1 MLRHSI
7 RIAAS
12 NLSCLATHPVSCHI
26 AITLKAGT
34 NLSGF
39 IRLAG
44 LDQVPASLRGA
55 MVAIGNFD
63 GCHRGHQHVFRA
75 LKARA
80 AALGVP
86 ALVLTFEPHPRDVFA
101 PAPFMFRLT
110 YADQKAEV
118 AEALG
123 LDGIVVMP
131 FSLEFSHIVAEDFV
145 TRFLVGALG
154 VTGVSVGADFHF
166 GYKRQGTPDFLRDAG
181 VRHGF
186 EVEILDML
194 DEGDDHISSSRIR
207 ALLGE
212 GDVAGAA
219 QLLGYHWFLSGVVVK
234 GDQRGRELGFPTA
247 NTASPT
253 GFGLLQGVYAV
264 RAKLNG
270 RLLDGVASY
279 GKPMFNNERPPFE
292 TWIFDFDEDIYGETL
307 EVALLGTVRGQ
318 VKFAGLD
325 ELIAAVNNDAA
336 QARLLLQSTLPVSE
350 LDEKLGFFR

>member
-1 MLRHSI
+1 M
-7 RIAAS
+7 
-12 NLSCLATHPVSCHI
+12 T
-26 AITLKAGT
+26 
-34 NLSGF
+34 F

-44 LDQVPASLRGA
+44 LDQVPDTLKGA

-80 AALGVP
+80 RAAGVP
-86 ALVLTFEPHPRDVFA
+86 ALMLTFEPHPRDVFA

-118 AEALG
+118 AAALG

-131 FSLEFSHIVAEDFV
+131 FSREFSQIEAEDFV
-145 TRFLVGALG
+145 TRFLVGALNVRG
-154 VTGVSVGADFHF
+154 VEVGADFHF
-166 GYKRQGTPDFLRDAG
+166 GFQRKGTPAFLKDAG
-181 VRHGF
+181 QRHGF
-186 EVEILDML
+186 DVEILGML
-194 DEGDDHISSSRIR
+194 DEGDDHISSTRIR
-207 ALLGE
+207 SLLGE

-219 QLLGYHWFLSGVVVK
+219 QLLGYHWFLSGIVVK

-247 NTASPT
+247 NVATPT
-253 GFGLLQGVYAV
+253 GFGLMQGVYAV
-264 RAKLNG
+264 RAKLG
-270 RLLDGVASY
+270 DRLLDGVASY

-292 TWIFDFDEDIYGETL
+292 TWIFDFDEDIYGRTL

-318 VKFAGLD
+318 EKFRGLD

-336 QARLLLQSTLPVSE
+336 QARHLLQATLPVSE
-350 LDEKLGFFR
+350 LDEGLGYFR